1 MFLESFYEVFESVKS
16 DCALIHKDDQV
27 TYAQFVKNIK
37 FWHERIEAEG
47 IPVGQV
53 VGLRGD
59 FTPNSMAILFALIE
73 NQNIIVPFD
82 YQQSTNHTDKY
93 QIAKVQTL
101 ISVDDSDQ
109 VVFEELHWDGNS
121 PLYDALHKKEH
132 PGLVLFT
139 SGTSGHPKAAV
150 HDFVSLLAKFKKR
163 TKTFRTL
170 NFLLF
175 DHWGGLNTMFHT
187 LANAGTVL
195 ALKQRGSASV
205 CAFIEKHKIELLP
218 ASPTFF
224 NLLLISQEY
233 LNYDLSSL
241 KLITYGTEPMP
252 ESTLQKIKEVFP
264 DVRLQQTYG
273 LIELGV
279 MRSRSKSDGSLW
291 VQVGGEGY
299 ETRVVSGLLEIK
311 AESAMLGYLNAKS
324 PFTSDGWFRT
334 GDMVEVDGDYIKIMG
349 RKSELINVGGEKVYP
364 TEVESVLKQLDN
376 VITAVVY
383 GEKHVITGN
392 IVCAKILLDKAEE
405 KRVFVKR
412 LKSFCRGKMSSF
424 KVPVKVELVTDLS
437 ELYSYRMKTKRV

>member
-1 MFLESFYEVFESVKS
+1 MFLESFYEVFETVKS

-27 TYAQFVKNIK
+27 TYDQFIKNIK

-82 YQQSTNHTDKY
+82 YQHSTKHTDKY

-150 HDFVSLLAKFKKR
+150 HDFVSLLAKFKNR

-205 CAFIEKHKIELLP
+205 CEFIEKHKIELLP

-252 ESTLQKIKEVFP
+252 ESTLQKIEEVFP

-299 ETRVVSGLLEIK
+299 GTRVVSGLLEIK

-324 PFTSDGWFRT
+324 PFTIDGWFRT

-364 TEVESVLKQLDN
+364 TEVESVLKQLNN

-392 IVCAKILLDKAEE
+392 IVCAKILLDKSEE